1 MYFEENVASEML
13 RMSKWMDVKKVNTEV
28 AQFQLLLDFI
38 TETRANEFLKI
49 CSQW

>member
-1 MYFEENVASEML
+1 MYFEENVVSKML

-28 AQFQLLLDFI
+28 AQFQLDFI